1 MVLVPIAHRFHAKN
15 AKDANVLED
24 IFIFLRIEQRKQT
37 AMGQKLPIGIQSF
50 EKLRTEDYCYVDK
63 TAYIYKMAT
72 EGCYYF
78 LSRPRRFG
86 KSLLLNTFES
96 YFLGK
101 KELFEGLAIAELEH
115 DWTEYPVLHLDL
127 NTRNYADK
135 SSLEAELNKH
145 LEQWEAEYGDTYSN
159 RSIEERFTQVIRL
172 AYEKTGRQVVI
183 LVDEYDK
190 PMLQAIGNT
199 ELQEAYRATL
209 KGFYG
214 ALKSMDG
221 CIRFAFLT
229 GVTKFGKV
237 SVFSDLNN
245 LNDIS
250 MDAAFHDICGIS
262 EQELRANFSV
272 EVSELAAKLGKSV
285 EETYAAL
292 RENYDGYHFCEEELP
307 GVYNPFSLINAF
319 YKGNIGAYWFETGT
333 PTYLVELLKQHQ
345 YNLSGIEKEEVVS
358 DVLNSVDIASTNP
371 LPVIYQSGYLTIKG
385 YDEEF
390 GLYKLGFPNKEVRQ
404 GFVRFLIPSYTN
416 VDAVGSGFE
425 ISRFVRSL
433 REGDIEGFM
442 ERLQSFLSACPYELE
457 PQQERHFQS
466 VMYILTALCGY
477 HVEIESHTNKGRM
490 DMTVK
495 TKDYIYIFE
504 FKFNKS
510 AEEALAQINEKGYA
524 EPFLS
529 DGRQIVK
536 VGVNFSTACRNID
549 RWVVE

>member
-1 MVLVPIAHRFHAKN
+1 
-15 AKDANVLED
+15 
-24 IFIFLRIEQRKQT
+24 
-37 AMGQKLPIGIQSF
+37 MGQKLPIGIQSF
-50 EKLRTEDYCYVDK
+50 EDLRNKGFKYVDK
-63 TAYIYKMAT
+63 TALVYKLVS
-72 EGCYYF
+72 EGKYYF

-86 KSLLLNTFES
+86 KSLLLNTLES

-101 KELFEGLAIAELEH
+101 RKLFDGLAILSLEH

-127 NTRNYADK
+127 NTQKYDSPEALTSLLNEEVTKWERIYGKDK
-135 SSLEAELNKH
+135 SETAI
-145 LEQWEAEYGDTYSN
+145 G
-159 RSIEERFTQVIRL
+159 RRFQGIIRR
-172 AYEKTGRQVVI
+172 AYEKTGHQVVI

-190 PMLQAIGNT
+190 PLLQAIGNT
-199 ELQEAYRATL
+199 ELQDAYRATL

-245 LNDIS
+245 LRDIS
-250 MDAAFHDICGIS
+250 MLPQYYDICGVT
-262 EQELRANFSV
+262 EEELRANF
-272 EVSELAAKLGKSV
+272 EVDVAELASNLGKSV
-285 EETYAAL
+285 DGTYAAL
-292 RENYDGYHFCEEELP
+292 RENYDGYHFCKEARP
-307 GVYNPFSLINAF
+307 GVYNPFSLLNALANS
-319 YKGNIGAYWFETGT
+319 NIDQYWFETGT
-333 PTYLVELLKQHQ
+333 PTYLVELLKLHQ
-345 YNLSGIEKEEVVS
+345 YNLSGIEKEEVVN

-371 LPVIYQSGYLTIKG
+371 LPVIYQSGYLTIMG
-385 YDEEF
+385 YDPEF
-390 GLYKLGFPNKEVRQ
+390 GLYRLGFPNKEVRQ

-457 PQQERHFQS
+457 PEQERHFQS
-466 VMYILTALCGY
+466 VMYILTTLCGY

-490 DMTVK
+490 DMTIK

-510 AEEALAQINEKGYA
+510 AEEALRQIDEKGYA
-524 EPFLS
+524 ERFRG
-529 DGRQIVK
+529 DGRSVVK
-536 VGVNFSTACRNID
+536 VGVNYSTACRNID
-549 RWVVE
+549 KWIVK

>member
-1 MVLVPIAHRFHAKN
+1 
-15 AKDANVLED
+15 
-24 IFIFLRIEQRKQT
+24 
-37 AMGQKLPIGIQSF
+37 MGQKLPIGIQSF
-50 EKLRTEDYCYVDK
+50 EDLRNKGFKYVDK
-63 TAYIYKMAT
+63 TAIVYKLVT
-72 EGCYYF
+72 EGKYYF

-86 KSLLLNTFES
+86 KSLMLNTLES

-101 KELFEGLAIAELEH
+101 RELFEGLAIAELEH

-127 NTRNYADK
+127 NTQKYD
-135 SSLEAELNKH
+135 SLEALSTLLDEEVTK
-145 LEQWEAEYGDTYSN
+145 WERIYGKDESESAIG
-159 RSIEERFTQVIRL
+159 RRFQGIIRR
-172 AYEKTGRQVVI
+172 ACEKTGRQVVI

-190 PMLQAIGNT
+190 PMLQAIGKP

-229 GVTKFGKV
+229 GVTKLGKV

-245 LNDIS
+245 LRDLS
-250 MDAAFHDICGIS
+250 MLPQYHGICGIT
-262 EQELRANFSV
+262 EEELHSNFEK
-272 EVSELAAKLGKSV
+272 EVSELADAQNMTV
-285 EETYAAL
+285 EEAYATL
-292 RENYDGYHFCEEELP
+292 RENYDGYHFCEEAMP
-307 GVYNPFSLINAF
+307 GVYNPFSLLNAF
-319 YKGNIGAYWFETGT
+319 TNRKIDYYWFETGT

-358 DVLNSVDIASTNP
+358 DVLNSIDIASTNP

-404 GFVRFLIPSYTN
+404 GFVRFLIPSYTD

-466 VMYILTALCGY
+466 VMFILTALCGY

-490 DMTVK
+490 DMTIK

-510 AEEALAQINEKGYA
+510 AEEALTQIDEKGYA
-524 EPFLS
+524 EPFKS
-529 DGRQIVK
+529 DGRSIVK

-549 RWVVE
+549 RWVVA

>member
-1 MVLVPIAHRFHAKN
+1 
-15 AKDANVLED
+15 
-24 IFIFLRIEQRKQT
+24 
-37 AMGQKLPIGIQSF
+37 MGQKLPIGIQSF
-50 EKLRTEDYCYVDK
+50 EKLRTEGYCYIDK
-63 TAYIYKMAT
+63 TAHIYNMVT

-86 KSLLLNTFES
+86 KSLFLNTLES

-101 KELFEGLAIAELEH
+101 RELFDGLAIADLEH
-115 DWTEYPVLHLDL
+115 DWTKYPVLHLDL
-127 NTRNYADK
+127 NTEKYSSPESLDRILNDYLCRWEDLYGSNASEK
-135 SSLEAELNKH
+135 SLGL
-145 LEQWEAEYGDTYSN
+145 
-159 RSIEERFTQVIRL
+159 RFMGIIRR

-190 PMLQAIGNT
+190 PLLQAIGNN

-237 SVFSDLNN
+237 SIFSDLNN
-245 LNDIS
+245 LRDLS
-250 MDAAFHDICGIS
+250 MLQQYHDICGVT
-262 EQELRANFSV
+262 ENELRMNFGE
-272 EVSELAAKLGKSV
+272 EVAELASAQNMTID
-285 EETYAAL
+285 ETYAAL
-292 RENYDGYHFCEEELP
+292 RDNYDGYHFCEEQLP
-307 GVYNPFSLINAF
+307 GVYNPFSLLNAF
-319 YKGNIGAYWFETGT
+319 SNRKIDYYWFETGT
-333 PTYLVELLKQHQ
+333 PTYLVELLKQHD
-345 YNLSGIEKEEVVS
+345 YVLPDLEREEP
-358 DVLNSVDIASTNP
+358 DADTLNCVDIASSNP
-371 LPVIYQSGYLTIKG
+371 IPVIYQSGYLTIKG
-385 YDEEF
+385 YDPDFE
-390 GLYKLGFPNKEVRQ
+390 LYHLGFPNKEVKQ
-404 GFVRFLIPSYTN
+404 GFLKYLMPYYANTVQ
-416 VDAVGSGFE
+416 GKSGFE

-466 VMYILTALCGY
+466 VMFILTALCGY

-495 TKDYIYIFE
+495 TRDYIYIFE

-510 AEEALAQINEKGYA
+510 AEDALQQINEKGYA
-524 EPFLS
+524 EPFKS

-549 RWVVE
+549 RWIVA

>member
-1 MVLVPIAHRFHAKN
+1 
-15 AKDANVLED
+15 
-24 IFIFLRIEQRKQT
+24 
-37 AMGQKLPIGIQSF
+37 MGQKLPIGIQSF
-50 EKLRTEDYCYVDK
+50 EKLRTEGYCYIDK
-63 TAYIYKMAT
+63 TAHIYNMVT

-86 KSLLLNTFES
+86 KSLFLNTLES

-101 KELFEGLAIAELEH
+101 KELFEGLAIADLEH

-145 LEQWEAEYGDTYSN
+145 LEQWEAKYGDDYRD

-190 PMLQAIGNT
+190 PLLQAIGNT
-199 ELQEAYRATL
+199 ELQDAYRATL

-245 LNDIS
+245 LEDIS
-250 MDAAFHDICGIS
+250 MRSQYFDVCGIS
-262 EQELRANFSV
+262 EKELHANFEE
-272 EVSELAAKLGKSV
+272 EVKELAAKMEKSV
-285 EETYAAL
+285 DETYAAL
-292 RENYDGYHFCEEELP
+292 RENYDGYHFCKEAMP
-307 GVYNPFSLINAF
+307 GVYNPFSLLNAL
-319 YKGNIGAYWFETGT
+319 KNSIIDQYWFETGT

-358 DVLNSVDIASTNP
+358 DVLNSVDMASTNP

-390 GLYKLGFPNKEVRQ
+390 ELYKLGFPNKEVRQ

-466 VMYILTALCGY
+466 VMFILTALCGY

-510 AEEALAQINEKGYA
+510 AEEALAQIDEKGYA
-524 EPFLS
+524 EPFKS

-549 RWVVE
+549 RWVVA

>member
-1 MVLVPIAHRFHAKN
+1 
-15 AKDANVLED
+15 
-24 IFIFLRIEQRKQT
+24 
-37 AMGQKLPIGIQSF
+37 MGQKLPIGIQSF
-50 EKLRTEDYCYVDK
+50 EDLRNKGFKYVDK
-63 TAYIYKMAT
+63 TNHVFKLVT
-72 EGCYYF
+72 EGKYYF

-86 KSLLLNTFES
+86 KSLFLNTLES

-101 KELFEGLAIAELEH
+101 KELFEGLTIAELEH

-127 NTRNYADK
+127 NTQQYGTERALHNKLDRELTVWESVYGKAD
-135 SSLEAELNKH
+135 
-145 LEQWEAEYGDTYSN
+145 
-159 RSIEERFTQVIRL
+159 EEREFGMRFEGVIKR

-190 PMLQAIGNT
+190 PLLQAIGNT

-245 LNDIS
+245 LRDLS
-250 MDAAFHDICGIS
+250 MLQQYHDICGIT
-262 EQELRANFSV
+262 EEELRTNFV
-272 EVSELAAKLGKSV
+272 EEVAELASAQNMTV
-285 EETYAAL
+285 DETYAAL
-292 RENYDGYHFCEEELP
+292 RENYDGYHFCEDDLP
-307 GVYNPFSLINAF
+307 GIYNPFSLLNAF
-319 YKGNIGAYWFETGT
+319 ANKKIDYYWFETGT
-333 PTYLVELLKQHQ
+333 PTYLVELLKQHD
-345 YNLSGIEKEEVVS
+345 YVLPDLENEEP
-358 DVLNSVDIASTNP
+358 DADTLNSVDIASSNP
-371 LPVIYQSGYLTIKG
+371 IPVIYQSGYLTIKG
-385 YDEEF
+385 YDPDFE
-390 GLYKLGFPNKEVRQ
+390 LYHLGFPNREVKQ
-404 GFVRFLIPSYTN
+404 GFLKYLMPYYANTIQ
-416 VDAVGSGFE
+416 GKSGFE

-466 VMYILTALCGY
+466 VMFILTALCGY

-524 EPFLS
+524 ERFMS

-549 RWVVE
+549 WWVVE

>member
-1 MVLVPIAHRFHAKN
+1 
-15 AKDANVLED
+15 
-24 IFIFLRIEQRKQT
+24 
-37 AMGQKLPIGIQSF
+37 MGQKLPIGIQSF
-50 EKLRTEDYCYVDK
+50 EDLRNKDFKYVDK
-63 TAYIYKMAT
+63 TAIVFKLVS
-72 EGCYYF
+72 EGKYYF

-86 KSLLLNTFES
+86 KSLLLNTLES

-101 KELFEGLAIAELEH
+101 RELFKGLAIEKLEH

-127 NTRNYADK
+127 NTQKYNSPEALSRVLDEMVTKWERIYGSDK
-135 SSLEAELNKH
+135 SEFDIGRRF
-145 LEQWEAEYGDTYSN
+145 QGVIN
-159 RSIEERFTQVIRL
+159 R

-190 PMLQAIGNT
+190 PLLQAIGNV
-199 ELQEAYRATL
+199 ELQDAYRATL

-245 LNDIS
+245 LEDIS
-250 MDAAFHDICGIS
+250 MRSQYFDICGIT
-262 EQELRANFSV
+262 EDELHTNFEV
-272 EVSELAAKLGKSV
+272 EVSELASAQNMTFD
-285 EETYAAL
+285 ETYAAL
-292 RENYDGYHFCEEELP
+292 RENYDGYHFCEEKLP
-307 GVYNPFSLINAF
+307 GVYNPFSLLNALK
-319 YKGNIGAYWFETGT
+319 YQKIDYYWFETGT

-345 YNLSGIEKEEVVS
+345 YDLSRIEKEEVVS

-385 YDEEF
+385 YDKEF
-390 GLYKLGFPNKEVRQ
+390 GLYLLGFPNQEVKQ

-416 VDAVGSGFE
+416 VDEVDSGFE
-425 ISRFVRSL
+425 IRRFVRSL
-433 REGDIEGFM
+433 REGNIEDFM

-466 VMYILTALCGY
+466 VMFILTSLCGY
-477 HVEIESHTNKGRM
+477 YVEIETHTNKGRM

-510 AEEALAQINEKGYA
+510 AEEALQQINEKGYA
-524 EPFLS
+524 EPFKT
-529 DGRQIVK
+529 DGKNVIK
-536 VGVNFSTACRNID
+536 VGVNFSTECRNID
-549 RWVVE
+549 KWIIER

>member
-1 MVLVPIAHRFHAKN
+1 
-15 AKDANVLED
+15 
-24 IFIFLRIEQRKQT
+24 
-37 AMGQKLPIGIQSF
+37 MGQKLPIGIQSF
-50 EKLRTEDYCYVDK
+50 EDLRNKGFKYVDK
-63 TAYIYKMAT
+63 TAIVYKLVT
-72 EGCYYF
+72 EGKYYF

-86 KSLLLNTFES
+86 KSLFLNTLES

-101 KELFEGLAIAELEH
+101 RKLFEGLAIADLEH

-127 NTRNYADK
+127 NTQQYGTERALYNKLDR
-135 SSLEAELNKH
+135 ELTV
-145 LEQWEAEYGDTYSN
+145 WESVYGKAA
-159 RSIEERFTQVIRL
+159 EEREFGMRFEGIIKR

-190 PMLQAIGNT
+190 PLLQAIGNT
-199 ELQEAYRATL
+199 ELQDAYRATL

-245 LNDIS
+245 LRDLS
-250 MDAAFHDICGIS
+250 MLPQYHDICGIT
-262 EQELRANFSV
+262 EQELHTNFV
-272 EVSELAAKLGKSV
+272 EEVAELASAQNMTID
-285 EETYAAL
+285 ETYAAL

-307 GVYNPFSLINAF
+307 GVYNPFSLLNAF
-319 YKGNIGAYWFETGT
+319 ANRKIDYYWFETGT
-333 PTYLVELLKQHQ
+333 PTYLVELLKQHD
-345 YNLSGIEKEEVVS
+345 YVLPDLEREEP
-358 DVLNSVDIASTNP
+358 DADTLNSVDIASSNP
-371 LPVIYQSGYLTIKG
+371 IPVIYQSGYLTIKG
-385 YDEEF
+385 YDPDFE
-390 GLYKLGFPNKEVRQ
+390 LYHLGFPNKEVKQ
-404 GFVRFLIPSYTN
+404 GFLKYLMPYYANTVQ
-416 VDAVGSGFE
+416 GKSGFE

-466 VMYILTALCGY
+466 VMFILTALCGY
-477 HVEIESHTNKGRM
+477 HVEIESHINKGRM

-504 FKFNKS
+504 FKSNKS
-510 AEEALAQINEKGYA
+510 AEEALAQIDEKGYA
-524 EPFLS
+524 EPFKN
-529 DGRQIVK
+529 DGRQLVK
-536 VGVNFSTACRNID
+536 VGVNYSTACRNID
-549 RWVVE
+549 RWVVA

>member
-1 MVLVPIAHRFHAKN
+1 
-15 AKDANVLED
+15 
-24 IFIFLRIEQRKQT
+24 
-37 AMGQKLPIGIQSF
+37 MGQKLPIGIQSF
-50 EKLRTEDYCYVDK
+50 EKLRTEGYCYIDK
-63 TAYIYKMAT
+63 TAHIYNMVT

-86 KSLLLNTFES
+86 KSLFLNTLES

-101 KELFEGLAIAELEH
+101 RELFEGLAIADLEH

-135 SSLEAELNKH
+135 SSLIAELNKH
-145 LEQWEAEYGDTYSN
+145 LEQWEAKYGGTYRD

-190 PMLQAIGNT
+190 PLLQAIGNT
-199 ELQEAYRATL
+199 ELQDAYRATL

-245 LNDIS
+245 LRDLS
-250 MDAAFHDICGIS
+250 MLSQYHDICGIT
-262 EQELRANFSV
+262 ETELRANFDV
-272 EVSELAAKLGKSV
+272 EVAELASAQNMTID
-285 EETYAAL
+285 ETYAAL

-307 GVYNPFSLINAF
+307 GVYNPFSLLNAF
-319 YKGNIGAYWFETGT
+319 ANRKIDYYWFETGT
-333 PTYLVELLKQHQ
+333 PTYLIELLKQHQ

-433 REGDIEGFM
+433 REGDIDGFM

-466 VMYILTALCGY
+466 VMFILTALCGY

-510 AEEALAQINEKGYA
+510 AEEALAQIDEKDYA
-524 EPFLS
+524 EPFKS

-549 RWVVE
+549 RWVVA

>member
-1 MVLVPIAHRFHAKN
+1 
-15 AKDANVLED
+15 
-24 IFIFLRIEQRKQT
+24 
-37 AMGQKLPIGIQSF
+37 MGQKLPIGIQSF
-50 EKLRTEDYCYVDK
+50 EKLRTEGYCYIDK
-63 TAYIYKMAT
+63 TAHIYNMVT

-86 KSLLLNTFES
+86 KSLFLNTLES

-101 KELFEGLAIAELEH
+101 RELFDGLAIADLEH

-135 SSLEAELNKH
+135 SSLIAELNKH
-145 LEQWEAEYGDTYSN
+145 LEQWEAKYGDTYRD

-190 PMLQAIGNT
+190 PLLQAIGNT
-199 ELQEAYRATL
+199 ELQDAYRATL

-245 LNDIS
+245 LRDLS
-250 MDAAFHDICGIS
+250 MLSQYHDICGIT
-262 EQELRANFSV
+262 ERELRAYFDL
-272 EVSELAAKLGKSV
+272 EVAELASAQNMTID
-285 EETYAAL
+285 ETYAAL

-307 GVYNPFSLINAF
+307 GVYNPFSLLNAF
-319 YKGNIGAYWFETGT
+319 ANRKIDYYWFETGT
-333 PTYLVELLKQHQ
+333 PTYLVELLKQHD
-345 YNLSGIEKEEVVS
+345 YVLPDLEREEP
-358 DVLNSVDIASTNP
+358 DADTLNCVDIASSNP
-371 LPVIYQSGYLTIKG
+371 IPVIYQSGYLTIKG
-385 YDEEF
+385 YDPDFE
-390 GLYKLGFPNKEVRQ
+390 LYHLGFPNKEVKQ
-404 GFVRFLIPSYTN
+404 GFLKYLMPYYANTVQ
-416 VDAVGSGFE
+416 GKSGFE

-433 REGDIEGFM
+433 REGDIDGFM

-466 VMYILTALCGY
+466 VMFILTALCGY

-510 AEEALAQINEKGYA
+510 AEEALQQINEKGYV
-524 EPFLS
+524 EPFKS

-549 RWVVE
+549 RWIVA